1 MTTVH
6 LHRDDVPDTL
16 ALLHAL
22 LGDRTHPTPGY
33 TPDELGADVDWDLL
47 GDGYLSTSEKGGG
60 LPVELR
66 WQVRAAVAS
75 TTE

>member
-1 MTTVH
+1 MATVH

-33 TPDELGADVDWDLL
+33 TPNETGADVDWDLL
-47 GDGYLSTSEKGGG
+47 GDGYLSTSDGGG